1 MGAPEK
7 PKVRDENTVKFVRGQ
22 RQDFLRLKQHMDK
35 VLFTRPDDTFAC
47 PRCAETIK
55 RAAKV
60 CRYCPRALRPDR
72 RSPSA
77 PPGALGR
84 DVPAGSL
91 SAMDRLSSRGA
102 AHAKP
107 PLQGAGPVVG

>member
-1 MGAPEK
+1 MQFRKPGLAILGYIQFTIMGAPEK

-60 CRYCPRALRPDR
+60 CRYC
-72 RSPSA
+72 
-77 PPGALGR
+77 GAELT
-84 DVPAGSL
+84 A
-91 SAMDRLSSRGA
+91 
-102 AHAKP
+102 
-107 PLQGAGPVVG
+107 